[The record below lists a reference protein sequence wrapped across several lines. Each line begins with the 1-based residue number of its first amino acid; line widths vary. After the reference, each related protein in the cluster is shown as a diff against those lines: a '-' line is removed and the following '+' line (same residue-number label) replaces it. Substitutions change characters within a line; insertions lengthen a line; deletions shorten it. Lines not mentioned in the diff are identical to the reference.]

1 MKSRFLFTLLVLC
14 IAFVAKAQDTLY
26 RTNGEKMVI
35 QVTEVSA
42 SEIKYK
48 KGEVGTG
55 PVYII
60 KTAEVRKVVYADGHS
75 DVFVRDPKSTPQRS
89 PSGSSSRNPSTRNML
104 PDSNGFRRKHF
115 IGLNVTDLLP
125 GIISLSYEA
134 NIYKDNVSLRFPLS
148 FGLSGL
154 SGLQPENFGYPDFY
168 YYNRN
173 KVFST
178 GFDLRYY
185 PTGQNYS
192 SYFVGLTWE
201 YGQVNY
207 TRPIFGPNPQPGAG
221 ELARTWFSSIGIVN
235 GVLIQASQNLN
246 VSLYCSIGTQV
257 TGLDNVSGYR
267 AMLRGGI
274 LLGWRFGNAIT
285 DPNRKPREGVIR
297 VSE

>member
-1 MKSRFLFTLLVLC
+1 MKFKFLLTLFVLC
-14 IAFVAKAQDTLY
+14 TSFIAKAQDTLY
-26 RTNGEKMVI
+26 RTNGEKMII

-48 KGEVGTG
+48 KGDNGSG
-55 PVYII
+55 PVYVI

-75 DVFVRDPKSTPQRS
+75 DVFVAPKSQSQRPAS
-89 PSGSSSRNPSTRNML
+89 SSSSRAPSTRNML
-104 PDSNGFRRKHF
+104 PDSNGFKRKHL

-125 GIISLSYEA
+125 GIISLSYEV
-134 NIYKDNVSLRFPLS
+134 NVFKDNVSLRFPLS

-154 SGLQPENFGYPDFY
+154 SGLQPDNIGYPDFY

-173 KVFST
+173 KVFSS

-185 PTGQNYS
+185 PSGQNFS

-207 TRPIFGPNPQPGAG
+207 TRPIFGPFPQPGAG
-221 ELARTWFSSIGIVN
+221 ELTRTWFSSVGVVN
-235 GVLIQASQNLN
+235 GVLIQPSQNLN
-246 VSLYCSIGTQV
+246 VSLFCSLGTQV
-257 TGLDNVSGYR
+257 TGLDDVSGYR

-274 LLGWRFGNAIT
+274 VLGWRYGNGSTENA
-285 DPNRKPREGVIR
+285 RKPREGVIR

>member
-1 MKSRFLFTLLVLC
+1 MKFKLLLTLFVLF
-14 IAFVAKAQDTLY
+14 AALAVKAQDTLY
-26 RTNGEKMVI
+26 RTNGEKMNVQI
-35 QVTEVSA
+35 TEVSA

-48 KGEVGTG
+48 KGEGGGG

-60 KTAEVRKVVYADGHS
+60 KTTEVRKVVYADGHS
-75 DVFVRDPKSTPQRS
+75 DVFVSSPKSSSQR
-89 PSGSSSRNPSTRNML
+89 PSGNSARTPSTRNIL
-104 PDSNGFRRKHF
+104 PDSNGVRRKHF

-125 GIISLSYEA
+125 GIISLSYES
-134 NIYKDNVSLRFPLS
+134 NIYKDNVSLRVPLS

-154 SGLQPENFGYPDFY
+154 SGLQPDNIGYPDFY

-185 PTGQNYS
+185 PTGQNFS

-207 TRPIFGPNPQPGAG
+207 TRPIFGPTPQPGAG
-221 ELARTWFSSIGIVN
+221 ELARTWFSSVGVVN

-246 VSLYCSIGTQV
+246 VSLYCSLGTQV
-257 TGLDNVSGYR
+257 TGLDDISGYR
-267 AMLRGGI
+267 AMLRGGVV
-274 LLGWRFGNAIT
+274 LGWRFGNAVA
-285 DPNRKPREGVIR
+285 DPKRGPREGVIR